1 MEQILF
7 LLNTV
12 QESLLQIDVNKY
24 NNFLV
29 LGYIAMWLV
38 VMVYLLLLANRQKNV
53 RDDVKLMAQLLRED
67 EEQYE
72 E

>member
-24 NNFLV
+24 NNFMV
-29 LGYIAMWLV
+29 LGYFAMWLV
-38 VMVYLLLLANRQKNV
+38 FMVYLFLLANRQKNV

-67 EEQYE
+67 EEQDE

>member
-12 QESLLQIDVNKY
+12 QEALLQIDVNKY
-24 NNFLV
+24 NNFMV

-38 VMVYLLLLANRQKNV
+38 VMVYLFLLANRQKNV

>member
-24 NNFLV
+24 NNFMV
-29 LGYIAMWLV
+29 LGYFAMWLV
-38 VMVYLLLLANRQKNV
+38 FMVYLFLLANRQKNV

>member
-24 NNFLV
+24 NNFMV

-38 VMVYLLLLANRQKNV
+38 VMVYLFLLANRQKNV

>member
-24 NNFLV
+24 NNFMV